1 MSILALDPATSTGW
15 AIARPTFP
23 GSVEYRMLESGVQ
36 TFALSR
42 GDSPG
47 MRYLR
52 FRRWLEDVTP
62 GDCTL
67 IVYEQNFRRGG
78 AATEV
83 AANLAGRIQELCA
96 IRAIEHT
103 SVNVTTLKIWTCGS
117 KKAASKEAM
126 KAAVCNRWK
135 VVESDDEADAVA
147 LLHYAIAE
155 LVPSGR

>member
-1 MSILALDPATSTGW
+1 MILALDPALSTGW
-15 AIARPTFP
+15 AIGRQTFP
-23 GSVEYRMLESGVQ
+23 GSMEYKLMESGVQ
-36 TFALSR
+36 TFDLRR

-62 GDCTL
+62 SDCSL

-83 AANLAGRIQELCA
+83 AAGLSTRIQELCA
-96 IRAIEHT
+96 IRGIEH
-103 SVNVTTLKIWTCGS
+103 SAVNVMTLKSWTCGS
-117 KKAASKEAM
+117 KKKASKTAM
-126 KAAVCNRWK
+126 LAAVCNRWK
-135 VVESDDEADAVA
+135 VVDSDDEADAIA